1 MNTLKMKIVGFDEN
15 SKSLLVSFASDETAH
30 SDPSHYP
37 PLAYQPA
44 VMWPDI
50 TDPDE
55 IKRRIAASGIYI
67 ADQQRLKEWIDADPT
82 RTDALRDM
90 VGQEETYAVS
100 DLINVPGSDEVN
112 DIVEL

>member
-1 MNTLKMKIVGFDEN
+1 MNTLKMKIVGFDED

-30 SDPSHYP
+30 DDPAQYP

-44 VMWPDI
+44 VMWPKI
-50 TDPDE
+50 NDPDE

-67 ADQQRLKEWIDADPT
+67 ADQQRLKEWIDADPSIS
-82 RTDALRDM
+82 DALRSM
-90 VGQEETYAVS
+90 VGQEATYAVS
-100 DLINVPGSDEVN
+100 DLISVPESEEVN